1 MPYKLF
7 DVPVFAESLSSLLAQ
22 FPKQGVVLSF
32 NPEIVM
38 ALPRYPHLEHWFKNN
53 PWNLIDGVGIA
64 WAMRKKY
71 KKKFPRVSGIDL
83 VTQLLSRGGKFFIL
97 GAAPV
102 VLDQALQKIKTQFPK
117 SEIVGAQ
124 SGYYDKSFESQ
135 LVEKI
140 QQSQAQYLLVGMG
153 FPRQEQFVFNHPEL
167 VKDCV
172 AIMMGGSLDVL
183 AGIKVRAPR
192 WMQVLGVEWL
202 FRLTQEPQRF
212 WRMRVLP
219 LFVFKVLLTRTL

>member
-7 DVPVFAESLSSLLAQ
+7 DIPVFAEDLTSLLTK
-22 FPKQGVVLSF
+22 FPRQGVVLSF

-38 ALPRYPHLEHWFKNN
+38 AIARYPQLREFFKTN

-64 WAMRKKY
+64 WALRKKY
-71 KKKFPRVSGIDL
+71 KKRFPRVSGIDL
-83 VTQLLSRGGKFFIL
+83 VTQLLAQGGKFFIV

-102 VLDQALQKIKTQFPK
+102 VLDQALQKIKTQFPQA
-117 SEIVGAQ
+117 EIVGSQ
-124 SGYYDKSFESQ
+124 SGYYDKSFETQ

-153 FPRQEQFVFNHPEL
+153 FPRQEQFVFHHPQL
-167 VKDCV
+167 VEDRV

-183 AGIKVRAPR
+183 AGIKKRAPR

-202 FRLTQEPQRF
+202 FRLGQEPKRF

-219 LFVFKVLLTRTL
+219 LFALKVLLTRSL

>member
-7 DVPVFAESLSSLLAQ
+7 DIPVFAEDLTSLLTK
-22 FPKQGVVLSF
+22 FPRQGVVLSF

-38 ALPRYPHLEHWFKNN
+38 AIARYPQLREFFKTN

-64 WAMRKKY
+64 WALRKKY
-71 KKKFPRVSGIDL
+71 KKRFPRVSGIDL
-83 VTQLLSRGGKFFIL
+83 VTQLLAQGGKFFIV

-102 VLDQALQKIKTQFPK
+102 VLDQALQKIKTQFPQA
-117 SEIVGAQ
+117 EIVGSQ

-153 FPRQEQFVFNHPEL
+153 FPRQEQFVFNHPQL
-167 VKDCV
+167 IKNSV

-183 AGIKVRAPR
+183 AGIKKRAPR

-202 FRLTQEPQRF
+202 FRLCQEPQRF

-219 LFVFKVLLTRTL
+219 LFALKVVLTRSL